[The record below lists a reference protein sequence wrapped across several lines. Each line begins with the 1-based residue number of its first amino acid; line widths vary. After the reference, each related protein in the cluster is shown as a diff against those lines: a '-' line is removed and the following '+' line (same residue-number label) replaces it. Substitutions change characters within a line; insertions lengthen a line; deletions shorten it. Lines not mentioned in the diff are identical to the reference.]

1 MVKSRGHL
9 ICGVNEGLRGFG
21 VADTSGKWTGF
32 DVDFCRAVAAAVLGD
47 ASKVDYVPL
56 SADAR
61 FEAVKSGGVD
71 LLARNST
78 WTMSRELEFGLTF
91 VGTTYYDGQGFM
103 VKRSANVDTALEL
116 TGSKVCVQSG
126 TTTQANLADFFT
138 ANHMDYTAVVTKSA
152 DESITAYSDNRCNV
166 VTSDS
171 SQLYAIRA
179 KLANPDEHI
188 ILPELISKEPLGPVV
203 RQDDP
208 KWATLVKWVHFALLG
223 AEELGVAS
231 GTIDEALSSQ
241 KPAVRRLVG
250 LEGNLGEELGLDKQ
264 WVVRMVRAVGN
275 YGEIFDRNL
284 GSDAALG
291 IPRGIN
297 QLWSSGGIQYA
308 PTLQ

>member
-1 MVKSRGHL
+1 LR
-9 ICGVNEGLRGFG
+9 CNQGLAGFG
-21 VADTSGKWTGF
+21 IADSSGKWSGF

-47 ASKVDYVPL
+47 ASKVEYVPL
-56 SADAR
+56 STDERFDALK
-61 FEAVKSGGVD
+61 AGKID

-78 WTMSRELEFGLTF
+78 WTMSRETTFGLTF

-103 VKRSANVDTALEL
+103 VPRSANVDTALEL
-116 TGSKVCVQSG
+116 TGSKICVQSG
-126 TTTQANLADFFT
+126 TTTESNLAEYFA
-138 ANHMDYTAVVTKSA
+138 ANHMEYTPVVTSSA
-152 DESITAYSDNRCNV
+152 DESIAAYTAKHCAA

-179 KLANPDEHI
+179 KLSNPDENV

-203 RQDDP
+203 RQDDA
-208 KWATLVKWVHFALLG
+208 KWATLVKWVHFALLD
-223 AEELGVAS
+223 AEELGVGS
-231 GTIDEALSSQ
+231 GTLDDALTSQ

-250 LEGNLGEELGLDKQ
+250 LEGNLGDGLGLDNQ
-264 WVVRMVRAVGN
+264 WVVRMLRAVGN

-297 QLWSSGGIQYA
+297 QLWSRGGIQYA